1 MKSLA
6 RVVFA
11 GSLALSLVIGLGCSQ
26 SESTPEVGLITPDQ
40 LLSEPPA
47 DALILDVRT
56 PEEYAQGH
64 VPGAVNVPHTEVAAR
79 LDEIEAEVGGDPSRP
94 VVVYCE
100 RGARAA
106 KAEAELLEAGYR
118 QVLHL
123 EGDMSD
129 WRAKGRATERS

>member
-6 RVVFA
+6 RILIA
-11 GSLALSLVIGLGCSQ
+11 GLLALSLGIGIGCSQ
-26 SESTPEVGLITPDQ
+26 SESTAEVGLITPDQ
-40 LLSEPPA
+40 LLSEPPPN
-47 DALILDVRT
+47 ALILDVRT
-56 PEEYAQGH
+56 PEEYAGGH

-79 LDEIEAEVGGDPSRP
+79 LDEIGAEVEGDPSRP

-100 RGARAA
+100 RGGRAA
-106 KAEAELLEAGYR
+106 KAEAELLEAGFT

-129 WRAKGRATERS
+129 WRAAGRATEGS